1 VSTGGNEPVGTA
13 DSGGGAD
20 SDGGGP
26 ALGALERRLAVLR
39 SEFDNGQARLQELE
53 RQEAFL
59 RERLLMLR
67 GAIQAFDELHA
78 ELDGKAG

>member
-1 VSTGGNEPVGTA
+1 MSTGGSEPVGA
-13 DSGGGAD
+13 AD

-26 ALGALERRLAVLR
+26 TLQALDRRLAVLR

-78 ELDGKAG
+78 ELDGTAG